1 MENWWIWMS
10 FWPSFNGMIC
20 RPWLFPIFSY
30 IKHWLHWL
38 RVKPAFVPSNEMFIR
53 VYPFLYFLYGLRVQP
68 LLKKKHDRHHTKQNG
83 VVINVVIF
91 LQSFGFSLRVFPSGF
106 PFGFPSGSLQCP
118 VTRIPLDIEQD
129 PWFFGRDS
137 SWKQC
142 HVAERCWKYPPLR
155 NVSRQEWVAN
165 TKKTTWII
173 QKIPEIQKDIAKS
186 HEFPVDS
193 ANHPVIYYNHWTT
206 VVPDGDP
213 GEVNRWVRSYSSY
226 GSGGGDGT
234 CDRKPWEVSRIQ
246 HQTSM
251 KTCENWR
258 DDGQYNHFWEMNLLQ
273 WFGLKESLRETW
285 LFLFNR
291 YRHRNVRSFSLSHF
305 LKEWRLILF
314 YSDTVNQESFF
325 GMCLNFWTLI
335 LDTNL

>member
-68 LLKKKHDRHHTKQNG
+68 LQKKTWPPSHETKWCG
-83 VVINVVIF
+83 DKRGDISAI
-91 LQSFGFSLRVFPSGF
+91 LRVFPSGF

-165 TKKTTWII
+165 TKKNHLDHPEDPRDPKRQPKAMNFQLILPII
-173 QKIPEIQKDIAKS
+173 QWFTTTTEPLWFRTVTQVRWIGESGRI
-186 HEFPVDS
+186 
-193 ANHPVIYYNHWTT
+193 HPM
-206 VVPDGDP
+206 DQ
-213 GEVNRWVRSYSSY
+213 GEVMGPVTGNHGKSPEFNIKPPWKHVKTGEMMDSTTTSERWI
-226 GSGGGDGT
+226 
-234 CDRKPWEVSRIQ
+234 CF
-246 HQTSM
+246 
-251 KTCENWR
+251 N
-258 DDGQYNHFWEMNLLQ
+258 
-273 WFGLKESLRETW
+273 GL
-285 LFLFNR
+285 
-291 YRHRNVRSFSLSHF
+291 
-305 LKEWRLILF
+305 
-314 YSDTVNQESFF
+314 
-325 GMCLNFWTLI
+325 G
-335 LDTNL
+335 